1 MKNYLSVLI
10 LFLAMLHYGNAVAQD
25 YSKGGARPLFSG
37 HELLNIGLRAD
48 FDVLLDDVGDD
59 RVEHNGFLDYYDGND
74 TLVFQVKIKT
84 RGNFRRDEDN
94 CTFPPLRINFKK
106 KQVVGTIFEG
116 MDKIKLVTHCRP
128 NSKAYRQNV
137 LSEYLAYRVFN
148 ILTDTSFRVRA
159 ANINYIDTPSG
170 KKTQESYTFFI
181 EPDDVLA
188 ERIGGHEIKQKYLM
202 QDSTRYEHISRL
214 AVFQYFIGNT
224 DWAVSTLHNIK
235 LFVTDTLQP
244 PYAIPYDFDWSGLVN
259 AFYAQPQPRFE
270 LKSVTDRLFRGF
282 CRSREELGIEFDYFK
297 SKKAE
302 IYQLGENLEL
312 LTKRQRKDILNY
324 FDDFYEI
331 IENEA
336 MIEREFMDKCLTRDK
351 F

>member
-1 MKNYLSVLI
+1 MVLLI
-10 LFLAMLHYGNAVAQD
+10 FLASLCYGHATAQD
-25 YSKGGARPLFSG
+25 YSKGGARPLFAS
-37 HELLNIGLRAD
+37 HEMLKIGLRAN

-59 RVEHNGFLDYYDGND
+59 RIEHHGFLEYYDGND
-74 TLVFQVKIKT
+74 TVVLQVKIKT
-84 RGNFRRDEDN
+84 RGNFRRDADN

-106 KQVVGTIFEG
+106 KEVVGTVFEG

-137 LSEYLAYRVFN
+137 LSEYMVYRVFN
-148 ILTDTSFRVRA
+148 ILTDTSFRVRPA
-159 ANINYIDTPSG
+159 IIHYIDSAKG
-170 KKTQESYTFFI
+170 KNTQESYAFFI
-181 EPDDVLA
+181 EPDEVLA
-188 ERIGGHEIKQKYLM
+188 ERIGAEEIKQKYLM
-202 QDSTRYEHISRL
+202 QDSTRYQHMSLL

-244 PYAIPYDFDWSGLVN
+244 AYAIPYDFDWSGVVD
-259 AFYAQPQPRFE
+259 AFYAAPQPRFE
-270 LKSVTDRLFRGF
+270 LTSVTQRLFRGF
-282 CRSREELGIEFDYFK
+282 CRSREELQHEFDYFK
-297 SKKAE
+297 MKKVE
-302 IYQLGENLEL
+302 IYEIHENCEF

-324 FDDFYEI
+324 YDDFYDI

-336 MIEREFMDKCLTRDK
+336 MIKLEFMDKCLSQDK

>member
-1 MKNYLSVLI
+1 MKNYLSLLVL
-10 LFLAMLHYGNAVAQD
+10 FSAMLYYGNAAAQD
-25 YSKGGARPLFSG
+25 YSTASARPLFAA
-37 HELLNIGLRAD
+37 HDMIRIGLRAD
-48 FDVLLDDVGDD
+48 FNVLLDDVGDE
-59 RVEHNGFLDYYDGND
+59 RIEHSGFLDYYDGTD
-74 TLVFQVKIKT
+74 TLVLQVKIKT

-106 KQVVGTIFEG
+106 KEVVGTLFEG

-128 NSKAYRQNV
+128 NSKGYRQNV
-137 LSEYLAYRVFN
+137 LSEYLVYRVFN
-148 ILTDTSFRVRA
+148 ILTDTSFRVRPA
-159 ANINYIDTPSG
+159 SINYIDTPSG
-170 KKTQESYTFFI
+170 KNTQESYAFFI

-188 ERIGGHEIKQKYLM
+188 ERIGGQEIKQKYLM

-214 AVFQYFIGNT
+214 AVFQYFVGNT

-235 LFVTDTLQP
+235 LFVTDTLKP
-244 PYAIPYDFDWSGLVN
+244 AYAIPYDFDWCGVVD

-270 LKSVTDRLFRGF
+270 LTSVTERLFRGF
-282 CRSREELGIEFDYFK
+282 CRTREELEQEFDYFK
-297 SKKAE
+297 MKKVE
-302 IYQLGENLEL
+302 IYQLAENFEF

-336 MIEREFMDKCLTRDK
+336 MIKLEFMDKCLTRDK